1 MSAVPS
7 VGSAVAPAVL
17 DPGWRRALP
26 LWLAVVAWIG
36 YWYRDN
42 ALAMWNVWTTSDT
55 YAHGMMVVPIAL
67 WLAWRRRHDLA
78 RFTPRPSPWVL
89 ALMAGVAVLWF
100 AADLVAVN
108 AATQFAFVALVVL
121 SVPAVLGIDVARA
134 LMFPLGFL
142 FFAVPFGDFMLDPLM
157 EGTADFTVA
166 ALQMT
171 GVPVWREG
179 LSFVVPTGTWS
190 VVEECSGVRYLIA
203 SVMVGSLFAYLN
215 YRSTTRRMIFV
226 GISILVP
233 IIANWLRAYMIVMLG
248 HLSGNKIAAGAD
260 HILYG
265 WVFFGV
271 VIMIMFLIGMRWAEP
286 EGEGEPVSTTDGQR
300 RSGAGATSTAGGA
313 VWAGAVG
320 AVLVAA
326 APHAALA
333 GLAAL
338 ERSDAPSLAAV
349 ERTAAGWAVVAP
361 GSIDGLPEWKPAFL
375 NPMAERTQA
384 FARDQQA
391 VGMYLAYYRQQ
402 TYERKLV
409 SAANKLVKSNDDV
422 WSRTGGGR
430 RAVDLGDRR
439 LDVRTAELRGSPL
452 LAGGEG
458 RRLHVWQVYWVN
470 GKWVEADV
478 AAKLE
483 GALARVS
490 GRGDE
495 SAVMVLY
502 TPRIAGVDPAQ
513 VLTDFL
519 AANLPAIE
527 QALVA
532 TRDAPPLA
540 PVAAR

>member
-1 MSAVPS
+1 MNAVPS
-7 VGSAVAPAVL
+7 VGGAVTPTAL
-17 DPGWRRALP
+17 NPGWRRALP

-36 YWYRDN
+36 FWYRDN
-42 ALAMWNVWTTSDT
+42 ALAMWAIWTTSDT
-55 YAHGMMVVPIAL
+55 YAHGMVVVPIAL
-67 WLAWRRRHDLA
+67 WLAWRRRDHLA
-78 RFTPRPSPWVL
+78 RLTPRPTPWAL
-89 ALMAGVAVLWF
+89 ALMAGVALVWF

-121 SVPAVLGIDVARA
+121 SVPAVLGVDVGRA

-142 FFAVPFGDFMLDPLM
+142 FFAVPFGDFMLGPLM

-166 ALQMT
+166 ALRMT

-215 YRSTTRRMIFV
+215 YHSTNRRLIFV

-233 IIANWLRAYMIVMLG
+233 IVANWLRAYMIVMLG
-248 HLSGNKIAAGAD
+248 YLSGNKIAAGAD

-286 EGEGEPVSTTDGQR
+286 DEVQPATVAGRPTTRIAG
-300 RSGAGATSTAGGA
+300 SAAFGALLVGAF
-313 VWAGAVG
+313 G
-320 AVLVAA
+320 AVLVSA

-333 GLAAL
+333 GLSAM
-338 ERSDAPSLAAV
+338 ERSDAPNLV
-349 ERTAAGWAVVAP
+349 PVGNTTAGWRALAP
-361 GSIDGLPEWKPAFL
+361 GSIDELPDWKPAFQ
-375 NPMAERTQA
+375 NPGAELAQA
-384 FARDQQA
+384 FARNGQA
-391 VGMYLAYYRQQ
+391 VGLYLAYYRQQ
-402 TYERKLV
+402 NYERKLV
-409 SAANKLVKSNDDV
+409 SASNKLVKSNDDV
-422 WSRTGGGR
+422 WSRSGGGR
-430 RAVDLGDRR
+430 RSVELGDRR
-439 LDVRTAELRGSPL
+439 LEVRTTELRGSGL
-452 LAGGEG
+452 LAGGDG
-458 RRLHVWQVYWVN
+458 RRLHVWQIYWVN

-483 GALARVS
+483 GALARVM

-495 SAVMVLY
+495 SAVMVLF
-502 TPRIAGVDPAQ
+502 TPRVAGTDPGQ
-513 VLTDFL
+513 TLTDFL
-519 AANLPAIE
+519 SANLAPIE

-532 TRDAPPLA
+532 TRDGPPLT